1 MSILKKINLNKV
13 LARQNS
19 TNSKNSSNTD
29 DQKNYNNKV
38 LGFNNKCKIFNG
50 SFHENI
56 LFPNQ
61 WKKLFDSSFEDQ
73 MKYSRITSR
82 TSRVLHEISNKLS
95 KFKENSF
102 EPENSTNYKNAFKFE
117 AKSPDK
123 NGYIKRSAIDDN
135 EISNFFNVKIPK
147 EIERINDNIKAKY
160 FKEKEELKQVYN
172 EIDDIMQQKSRML
185 DMVKSVEKNIDKT
198 IKDVKKGNFD
208 PLTAEVLQKCE
219 EGIET
224 CKGRFLE
231 SNKLLSKP
239 MLSAKSLLKSKK
251 ILPDK
256 MESTLIELKL
266 SKEKITD
273 TYNCLKSAIEKG
285 IDTCEASYKLTGNNL
300 NPLFDKKTAT
310 LTIKSL
316 SDFEKVKK
324 YKDKIL
330 RIVIANNNIKEIIDG
345 GIFEHCQLLHTVDL
359 GQVEHIG
366 DRTFSFCPKLKT
378 IKNSINVKSI
388 GVYAFANCYELEY
401 FNLSNVKGIGEYTF
415 QNCSKLKD
423 IGNPEKI
430 QIINDFAFCF
440 CEKIENLNL
449 KNVEEIGNSAFSSC
463 TGLKTINLES
473 INKIDKGAFAQ
484 CVNLEEVT
492 LPKDIEKAT
501 IIKEII
507 LKQAAAKKVEFIND
521 PPPQQN

>member
-19 TNSKNSSNTD
+19 TDSKNSSNTD

-38 LGFNNKCKIFNG
+38 LNFNSKCKIFNG
-50 SFHENI
+50 SFYKNI

-102 EPENSTNYKNAFKFE
+102 EPENSTNYKNAFKFK

-147 EIERINDNIKAKY
+147 EIERINNNIKAKY

-219 EGIET
+219 EGIGT

-251 ILPDK
+251 ILPYK
-256 MESTLIELKL
+256 MESTLIELKP
-266 SKEKITD
+266 SEKDITD

-285 IDTCEASYKLTGNNL
+285 ISTCEESYKLTGNNL
-300 NPLFDKKTAT
+300 NPLFDKKTGV

-345 GIFEHCQLLHTVDL
+345 GIFEHCPLLHTVDL

-378 IKNSINVKSI
+378 IKNSINVKFI

-492 LPKDIEKAT
+492 LPKDIGKAT

>member
-19 TNSKNSSNTD
+19 TDSKNSSNTD

-147 EIERINDNIKAKY
+147 EVERINDNIKAKY

-345 GIFEHCQLLHTVDL
+345 GIFEHCPLLHTVDL

-430 QIINDFAFCF
+430 QFIKDFAFCF